1 MMNRSTLSLAILALA
16 LVACKSETGSVAAQW
31 KSKIPATA
39 PAQGNLVV
47 VGTLQPLSGAFPAN
61 DLYKYA
67 YVMKYSVDSVVSGTF
82 AGSEILVGQYDPRTA
97 RAAISDDEKGKVGG
111 NVDGFHPGDR
121 HYLVLRPMDS
131 AWTGAIEDDNF
142 KDKSPR
148 WFAVWSDK
156 I

>member
-1 MMNRSTLSLAILALA
+1 MMNRSMISLAILALA
-16 LVACKSETGSVAAQW
+16 LVACKSESPSTSAQW
-31 KSKIPATA
+31 KGKIPVSS
-39 PAQGNLVV
+39 PVPGSLVV
-47 VGTLQPLSGAFPAN
+47 VGTLQPIAGAFPAN

-67 YVMKYSVDSVVSGTF
+67 YVMKYAIDSVVSGSF
-82 AGSEILVGQYDPRTA
+82 AGKEILVGQYDPRTA
-97 RAAISDDEKGKVGG
+97 RGAIADDQKGKVGG

-142 KDKSPR
+142 QDKSPR